1 MKLET
6 YSIKSLY
13 VPALAEG
20 EGVGTAYEYFAKRLV
35 LARWL
40 NRWLKKRPFPPK
52 PRLLIAGLPEKYGS
66 SLDFMLLGEELGAE
80 VTVLDERPFAL
91 EKLQQ
96 GLAAAQKEGW
106 LTAVTPR
113 YQSVTRLD
121 THFPVNEQYDLVL
134 ASEVLQRL
142 EGDEQQLYVAACS
155 RVGTA
160 VALFAPN
167 AENAAHANLSG
178 LATVELDRMKTL
190 FQQTADLTLQT
201 SGYIDMPPF
210 PPGMMRT
217 EDQREQ
223 ASSGTFEA
231 VAMWGLGYYARL
243 EHILPTAVRR
253 KQSHIVYGMGIS
265 TEAD

>member
-1 MKLET
+1 MKLKT
-6 YSIKSLY
+6 HAIKSLY

-35 LARWL
+35 LG
-40 NRWLKKRPFPPK
+40 RWLKKRPFSPN

-66 SLDFMLLGEELGAE
+66 SLDFMLLAEEMGAE

-96 GLAAAQKEGW
+96 GLAAAQQEGW
-106 LTAVTPR
+106 LTAVTPH
-113 YQSVTRLD
+113 YQAITRLD
-121 THFPVNEQYDLVL
+121 ANFPVEGQYDLVI

-142 EGDEQQLYVAACS
+142 SAAGQKQYVAECG

-160 VALFAPN
+160 VVLFAPN

-178 LATVELDRMKTL
+178 LATVGLDRMKTL

-223 ASSGTFEA
+223 ATSGTFEA

-253 KQSHIVYGMGIS
+253 KQSHIVYGMGVGRGR
-265 TEAD
+265 D